1 MRETLSEPVDGAAS
15 VDEDGTAS
23 TDDVSAATVDEDG
36 TAGDE
41 PPPYG
46 HCGRR

>member
-15 VDEDGTAS
+15 VDEDGTA
-23 TDDVSAATVDEDG
+23 
-36 TAGDE
+36 GDE

-46 HCGRR
+46 